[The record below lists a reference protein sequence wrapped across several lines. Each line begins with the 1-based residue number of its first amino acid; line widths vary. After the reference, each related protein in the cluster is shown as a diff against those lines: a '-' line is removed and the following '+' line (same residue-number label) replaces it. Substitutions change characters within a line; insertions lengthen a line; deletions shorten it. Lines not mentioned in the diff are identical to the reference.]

1 MRALLDTNV
10 VLDALLTRAP
20 WHIDADEILR
30 RSKPGGSTWPVGANN
45 SSAAFTQGCTLGCE
59 I

>member
-20 WHIDADEILR
+20 WHVDADAILWR
-30 RSKPGGSTWPVGANN
+30 LKPGLIDLAISALTEREPVLVPQPVA
-45 SSAAFTQGCTLGCE
+45 T
-59 I
+59 